1 MKILLSN
8 NLVLLLVAIT
18 FYLSNSE
25 FNYTLFGVFG
35 AFAKFKQI
43 GELSTL
49 TN

>member
-25 FNYTLFGVFG
+25 FNYTLFRVFG